1 MHIPPRRFR
10 PDYRTW
16 IWLIIISYFAIGW
29 VRATAQDL
37 SIVESPGFYFGD
49 ELSAAQS
56 ADIQIKVT
64 GMVAEVR
71 VEQTFLSPSKSADG
85 MLVFPLPDT
94 AAVHRLRMKIADRV
108 IEGEIQERQAAR
120 RTYEAAKSAGKTASL
135 VNQERADLFTTRV
148 ANIPPQT
155 PVVVELSYAQ
165 EVPYIDGQFQL
176 RYPLA
181 VPMARYDDD
190 APTAPPI
197 QPRQSLSIALDAGFD
212 VAHLDSSFH
221 PVSITKDGFR
231 HEILVD
237 TNGINHDFEMI
248 WEPVMGTEPKAAL
261 MMEAYEDE
269 PYALLMIMPPAP
281 DFESQEARELILV
294 IDTSGSMHGEALEQ
308 AREALMMAVGS
319 LKPHDRF
326 NVIQF
331 NSMVD
336 ALFPQARPASS
347 EHIADALD
355 YIAALEAD
363 GGTEMAPALETAL
376 IADAPQGF
384 LRQVVFIT
392 DGAVGN
398 EATLFSLIEAE
409 LGQTRLFTVGIGN
422 APNGYFMRKA
432 AQFGRGSFTFIGSPD
447 QVAERMDRLLT
458 RLEHPVLSDVC
469 VTWPGE
475 AEAYPDVYPDLYAGE
490 PLVVAAKIDA
500 ATGQVD
506 VCGKRQGAWWDSGVK
521 LGQAS
526 EGFAVATLWAKR
538 RIESLQ
544 DERVRGADPQLIRE
558 KIVETSLR
566 HRVLSEFT
574 AFVAVDPVVRAAR
587 TVDLKNLKTDAGTVY
602 RITLGLFLG
611 LLGWVVASRLRD
623 DH

>member
-1 MHIPPRRFR
+1 MHTPPRRFR

-16 IWLIIISYFAIGW
+16 IWLIIVGYFAIGW
-29 VRATAQDL
+29 VRATAQDV
-37 SIVESPGFYFGD
+37 SGIQSPGFYFGD

-56 ADIQIKVT
+56 TDVRIQVT

-71 VEQTFLSPSKSADG
+71 VEQTFVSPSASADG

-94 AAVHRLRMKIADRV
+94 AAVHRLRMKVGDRI

-148 ANIPPQT
+148 ANIPPST
-155 PVVVELSYAQ
+155 PVIVELSYAQ
-165 EVPYIDGQFQL
+165 EVPYVDGQFQL

-181 VPMARYDDD
+181 VPMPRYDDD
-190 APTAPPI
+190 TPVAPPFL
-197 QPRQSLSIALDAGFD
+197 PEQSLTVALDAGFK
-212 VAHLDSSFH
+212 VAHLESSFH
-221 PVSITKDGFR
+221 PVSVTKDEFR
-231 HEILVD
+231 HQVLVD
-237 TNGINHDFEMI
+237 TTGINHDFELV
-248 WEPVMGTEPKAAL
+248 WEPALGDEPQAAL
-261 MMEAYEDE
+261 MMEAYEGE

-281 DFESQEARELILV
+281 EFESREARELILV
-294 IDTSGSMHGEALEQ
+294 IDTSGSMHGESLEQ

-319 LKPHDRF
+319 LKPRDRF

-331 NSMVD
+331 NSTVD
-336 ALFPQARPASS
+336 VLFPQARPASA

-355 YIAALEAD
+355 YIAALEAN
-363 GGTEMAPALETAL
+363 GGTEMAPALESAL
-376 IADAPQGF
+376 IADAPQGY

-398 EATLFSLIEAE
+398 EAALFSLIEAE
-409 LGQTRLFTVGIGN
+409 LGDSRLFTVGIGN

-458 RLEHPVLSDVC
+458 RLENPVLSDVC
-469 VTWPGE
+469 VTWPGD
-475 AEAYPDVYPDLYAGE
+475 AEVHPDLFPDLYAGE

-500 ATGQVD
+500 ATGRVD
-506 VCGKRQGAWWDSGVK
+506 VCGKRQGAWWDSGVTM
-521 LGQAS
+521 GQAS

-544 DERVRGADPQLIRE
+544 DDRVRGADAELIR
-558 KIVETSLR
+558 KQIVETSLR

-574 AFVAVDPVVRAAR
+574 AFVAVDPVVQAAR
-587 TVDLKNLKTDAGTVY
+587 TVDLKNLRTDAGTVY
-602 RITLGLFLG
+602 RITLGLFLA

-623 DH
+623 DR